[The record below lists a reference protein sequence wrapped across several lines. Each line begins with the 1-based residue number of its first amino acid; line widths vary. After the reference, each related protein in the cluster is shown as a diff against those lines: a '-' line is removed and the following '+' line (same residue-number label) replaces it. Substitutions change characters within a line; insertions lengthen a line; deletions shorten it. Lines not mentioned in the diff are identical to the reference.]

1 MRYTKELQMAVVED
15 IQGGMN
21 AAAAAAKYNI
31 PEDVALRWANLDYS
45 FERAKEAAMHCYSPL
60 IGETEADITND
71 VAECVNCSSMDDDA
85 WDKFCQRVFKRV
97 FNCAAKVVQ
106 SERRTYTSNST
117 EKDVFQHMKVFNKVR
132 EKNKAAFIEA
142 AEIGKD
148 FALSLS

>member
-15 IQGGMN
+15 IQNGMN

-45 FERAKEAAMHCYSPL
+45 FERAKEATMHRYSTI

-71 VAECVNCSSMDDDA
+71 VAECVDCCDMDDDA
-85 WDKFCQRVFKRV
+85 WDKFCQRVFKIV
-97 FNCAAKVVQ
+97 FNCVAKIVQ
-106 SERRTYTSNST
+106 LERRTYTSNST
-117 EKDVFQHMKVFNKVR
+117 EKDILQHINVFNKQK
-132 EKNKAAFIEA
+132 EKNEAAFVEA